1 MKFENVKNV
10 ERLFQIIRDECS
22 GTVEL
27 VSSEGDRINLKSRLS
42 QYISMVRLLD
52 TEFVK
57 ELERLILEDEHII
70 GVHDLI
76 VHNYGPGR
84 VFVSVHAEVPAD
96 MDILVAHDCVD
107 MAERRIEKRMGCFIS
122 IHMDPVITDDEVIN
136 EQKAVVQEII
146 DDISPDISM
155 HDFRTIKGPHITN
168 LIFDVLVPFGFD
180 MKDDEIV
187 GRIKDA
193 LRNKHEN
200 WRAVIQVDKKMF

>member
-1 MKFENVKNV
+1 M
-10 ERLFQIIRDECS
+10 
-22 GTVEL
+22 
-27 VSSEGDRINLKSRLS
+27 
-42 QYISMVRLLD
+42 
-52 TEFVK
+52 
-57 ELERLILEDEHII
+57 ERLILEDEHII

-187 GRIKDA
+187 SRIKDA
-193 LRNKHEN
+193 LRDKHEN